1 MRPTIADRMVD
12 PRLIPMVPR
21 PPPRRVPHQSAN
33 MNHPGHHYDP
43 HAGYYP
49 PHPGYAPG
57 APPMAH
63 GYPPMHQPH
72 GYPAMYGYM
81 PPPESQQAM
90 PGHHGTGVDL
100 SDAGG
105 NRELSPSRHN
115 APGDDTN
122 KESFS
127 SHCTIQDSLKSKQAD
142 TSSSVEP
149 DESMNESQA
158 SQRSTQQSEDPV
170 MTSDPDAIQRQAAVV
185 AQEMRK
191 MDDMMRL
198 ASSSGIYSPG
208 MPNTGHVGLPQPPN
222 LGGRLP
228 ESPNESLGI
237 SIHKRGD
244 NMTIPEGNSQHYHHP
259 SPEKTSDRN
268 QEGSSEALA
277 ADDQNFTDDANLLE
291 HGNDCKEDSK
301 NSTATDIAQELSAS
315 SGRNTRTD
323 TPIEM
328 QAIKVSQSVSA
339 ATAAPDSLKEP
350 PKKKQKREQEAA
362 DILVNLSVPNAKE
375 PEKSQG

>member
-1 MRPTIADRMVD
+1 M
-12 PRLIPMVPR
+12 
-21 PPPRRVPHQSAN
+21 
-33 MNHPGHHYDP
+33 
-43 HAGYYP
+43 
-49 PHPGYAPG
+49 
-57 APPMAH
+57 
-63 GYPPMHQPH
+63 
-72 GYPAMYGYM
+72 
-81 PPPESQQAM
+81 
-90 PGHHGTGVDL
+90 
-100 SDAGG
+100 
-105 NRELSPSRHN
+105 SPSRHN

-198 ASSSGIYSPG
+198 ASSSGVYTPG
-208 MPNTGHVGLPQPPN
+208 ISNTGHVGLPQPPN

-315 SGRNTRTD
+315 SERNTRTD

-328 QAIKVSQSVSA
+328 QAVKVSQSVSA
-339 ATAAPDSLKEP
+339 ATEAPDSLIEP